1 MTAPRNEATYRVVVE
16 YDGTDFCGFQYQP
29 QERTIAGT
37 LESTFSQLLD
47 QRVKVSCAGRTDAGV
62 HAIGQVVSFRAH
74 DRFPIE
80 KFTIAAN
87 SALPDDLSVR
97 EAVRVADGF
106 NARVSAL
113 ERRYTY
119 VLLNRTTPSAV
130 LRRYAHFEHRV
141 LDFERM
147 RSAAAG
153 LVGEHDF
160 RSFCGELPE
169 RGGTVRT
176 LYALEIERRGDL
188 VRLHFRGGG
197 FLHRMVRTI
206 AGTLLEIGAGRRA
219 VEEIPAILAA
229 RDRRAAGF
237 TAPACGLFLVSV
249 RYADFD
255 SSSSGARFANV
266 LE

>member
-1 MTAPRNEATYRVVVE
+1 MTAPHNEATYRVVVE
-16 YDGTDFCGFQYQP
+16 YDGTDFCGFQFQP

-47 QRVKVSCAGRTDAGV
+47 QPVKVSCAGRTDAGV

-119 VLLNRTTPSAV
+119 VLLNRPVPSAV
-130 LRRYAHFEHRV
+130 LRRYAHFEHRA
-141 LDFERM
+141 LDLERM
-147 RSAAAG
+147 RAAAAQ
-153 LVGEHDF
+153 LTGERDF
-160 RSFCGELPE
+160 VSFCGVLPE

-176 LYALEIERRGDL
+176 LHAIEIERSGEL
-188 VRLHFRGGG
+188 VRLHFRAVG

-206 AGTLLEIGAGRRA
+206 VGTLLEIGAGRRA
-219 VEEIPAILAA
+219 GDEIPAILAA

-237 TAPACGLFLVSV
+237 TAPPQGLFFVGA

-255 SSSSGARFANV
+255 SAPRGATFASV